1 MSTAVTI
8 GKTIKQLEGYKA
20 FIPGKFPPDS
30 IQTLLHDK
38 NVARLLSE
46 ANILIGRLDG
56 IAKLLPDID
65 FFIFMYVRKEAALSS
80 QIEGT
85 RAKLTDA
92 LLAEAGKTPE
102 LPPDVD
108 DILHYI
114 NAMNAGL
121 KKLEALPLSLRLIK
135 EVHKA
140 LMTGARSTQYSLPGE
155 FRRDQNWINGTS
167 PFDAHFVPP
176 PAHLILPAMSDLEK
190 FFHARD
196 DIPVLAKAA
205 LLHAQFETIHP
216 FRDGNGRA
224 GRLLVT
230 FYLCQQNILDR
241 PVLYLSEFF
250 KHHRETYFSR
260 LDEYR
265 KGNAAE
271 WLSFFLKGVA
281 AVAKEAISVSDKI
294 VVLRER
300 DMQEISTFGKK
311 TSAGALALLRELYRS
326 PIVNA
331 RRVQQ
336 ATGFSRQ
343 GAYNLIDRFVTS
355 GILTLLQRKKYGKTF
370 VHREYLKLFEE
381 DSHIVL

>member
-1 MSTAVTI
+1 MSTINIGRAV
-8 GKTIKQLEGYKA
+8 KQLEGYKA
-20 FIPGKFPPDS
+20 FVPEKFPPDG
-30 IQTLLHDK
+30 IPRLLHAQD
-38 NVARLLSE
+38 VARLLSE

-65 FFIFMYVRKEAALSS
+65 FFILMYVKKEASLSS

-85 RAKLTDA
+85 KARLADA
-92 LLAEAGKTPE
+92 LQAEVEKTPE

-114 NAMNAGL
+114 HAMNAGL
-121 KKLEALPLSLRLIK
+121 KKLGALPLSLRLIK
-135 EVHKA
+135 EVHKV
-140 LMTGARSTQYSLPGE
+140 LMTGARSSQYAMPGE
-155 FRRDQNWINGTS
+155 FRRDQNWVNGTS
-167 PFDAHFVPP
+167 PVDARFVPP
-176 PAHLILPAMSDLEK
+176 PPHLILPAMSDLEK
-190 FFHARD
+190 FFHARNG
-196 DIPVLAKAA
+196 IPVLVKAG

-224 GRLLVT
+224 GRLLVA
-230 FYLCQQNILDR
+230 FYLCQQNILER

-250 KHHRETYFSR
+250 KRHRETYFSR

-271 WLSFFLKGVA
+271 WLAFFLKGVA

-300 DMQEISTFGKK
+300 DMQKISSFGKK
-311 TSAGALALLRELYRS
+311 TSAGALVLLKELYRS

-331 RRVQQ
+331 RRVSQV
-336 ATGFSRQ
+336 TGFSRQ
-343 GAYNLIDRFVTS
+343 GAYNLIDKFVKA
-355 GILTLLQRKKYGKTF
+355 GILTLRRKQKYGRSF
-370 VHREYLKLFEE
+370 VHGDYLKLFDGE
-381 DSHIVL
+381 